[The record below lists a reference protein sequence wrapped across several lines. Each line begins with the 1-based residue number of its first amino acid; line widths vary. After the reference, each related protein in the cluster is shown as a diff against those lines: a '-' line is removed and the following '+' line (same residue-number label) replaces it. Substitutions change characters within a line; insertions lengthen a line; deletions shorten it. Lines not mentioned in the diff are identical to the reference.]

1 MKKIFLLLSA
11 LVMTVTAAMAATT
24 TFDFTGSDNVYGL
37 TRFTSAATA
46 TYEPSLSVSDDG
58 VDLTFSNDVGGC
70 ALMDAHTA
78 SYPNRTGLLI
88 KNKGN
93 SKIEIKVPGAK
104 ITRIYISMYTTGGA
118 NFNMKATYGGKT
130 VDVNLDGDAPSG
142 AAMHNW
148 IWTDAENDTD
158 VVDFTFDP
166 YFATF
171 DMANYYRY
179 VHKVEVTYTKDLGG
193 KEESDLSFSAASAEG
208 IVGETFTA
216 PTLNNPHSLPIVWS
230 SSKETV
236 ATVDASGNV
245 TLIGGGKTVIKAT
258 TEGNDSYV
266 GGSAQYEI
274 TSIGLANNIL
284 ELVANAPE
292 VGQQVKVNFPVTVAF
307 CSGANAYVFD
317 AENHSTCINNPKNE
331 EGSTGTEKTDI
342 YKVGDVIPAGWI
354 ATNSNPY
361 ELVWRGIP
369 EESTEKVE
377 VVYPIVDSINYETDG
392 SRVVVVENVVFTT
405 STPEGNEQ
413 GTINING
420 TGYRF
425 EDTFGVGSQPAGTYN
440 VTLIVKHGRIN
451 WLAPINFEVPEITA
465 PASSELKVSVTGEGT
480 VEFNEGEESWYVNTV
495 TPEDNATVTVEIP
508 TGFDNFIYMDA
519 SGMIDNDPVL
529 SLQADD
535 EDAWEDTANLIPAG
549 FVLGNQIEVAADAKP
564 HNYGLYLVKGDKAY
578 MMGGY
583 NILVT
588 ATKKTE
594 GPVIKTVTFDFV
606 NENYGMT
613 VNSAFKAEAKMCENE
628 GVTLTNGSVTTTKLQ
643 AAGLYVANYP
653 AYISVSSNVGPVTEV
668 VITDTKNVEWK
679 ITYDNG
685 VAKVQNYDD
694 WNATN
699 IKTMTVKYEDDG
711 LEAAGIAFPAAT
723 LTLTNGVGELEGLVL
738 ENPNNLPVT
747 YTSSNPDV
755 IVNENGGISLAEGVK
770 GATATIT
777 ATFEG
782 NDTYRKAN
790 ASYALTVVASV
801 NSINELKEYA
811 NANDIKA
818 YVNFESVTVFR
829 NGNFTYIQSL
839 DGTQFTEIYQS
850 TTYNPGDVIPMGWTA
865 TATKNS
871 NGFMQYKM
879 SNMPESTE
887 TKEPVVETVTAVTT
901 EDATKVVILKDVEIT
916 DEVLAK
922 MPNGTAGSAYNV
934 TAGGTTYNVYNQFK
948 VNKVEEAGNYDMKC
962 SVMVYSNAVRLYPIE
977 FTKATVAPEPVS
989 GTATFDF
996 VNEDYGLVRGGSD
1009 FIENGTKIAS
1019 GDVNLAFTHSSGNG
1033 MRLWTDGSM
1042 RIYKGE
1048 NTMSLS
1054 VDGAQITKVTM
1065 SSKQNLGT
1073 VTIDGTTVEFG
1084 SDKLY
1089 VWEGAA
1095 ETVNVNIVSTATVNL
1110 YDVTVEYAALVP
1122 GKEPAGISF
1131 ESAVY
1136 TTGDNQKYFTAATLN
1151 NPNKLPVIWTSSDET
1166 VASVAADGL
1175 VTILS
1180 TGKTTITAITAETD
1194 EFIAGKASYELNVVP
1209 GASTVPQML
1218 AKAPAKGDQV
1228 LMNGDLYVTYVNGSY
1243 VYVFDGDDATLLY
1256 GANNYVTGD
1265 VIPGGWVATNA
1276 VYNNELQE
1284 WTGQFPAA
1292 NGNMAQYLNYPDVQG
1307 VTEADINRVVTVPNV
1322 EFKENTPE
1330 KNGSVDIKLP
1340 DGSTIALYNKF
1351 DIASVAAGTYDVVAA
1366 VTIYNGALQLYP
1378 IEYDEVAAG
1387 GDPVFPE
1394 SFVITHNGSD
1404 EDITITQGQGMFEY
1418 EIRVRGAVSSDN
1430 FVMNIAVPEG
1440 WTTFLFDAT
1449 DVDISSDQSGD
1460 ISLMRR
1466 AKAID
1471 FYPVDGYL
1479 SYGYE
1484 LGNVISYKA
1493 DDVQTNVY
1501 GYIVKDDQFDMAN
1514 ALLVDIKVKKDET
1527 VGVEAIEAAEDGARY
1542 FTMDGVEV
1550 KNPAEGI
1557 YIKVVDGKAE
1567 KVVIK

>member
-1 MKKIFLLLSA
+1 
-11 LVMTVTAAMAATT
+11 MTVTAAMAATT

-37 TRFTSAATA
+37 TRFTSTATA

-104 ITRIYISMYTTGGA
+104 ITGIYISMYTIGGA

-130 VDVNLDGDAPSG
+130 VDVNLDGEPSG
-142 AAMHNW
+142 TTVYDW

-158 VVDFTFDP
+158 VVDLTFDP
-166 YFATF
+166 YFPTF
-171 DMANYYRY
+171 DMATYYRY

-317 AENHSTCINNPKNE
+317 AENHGTCINNPKNE

-377 VVYPIVDSINYETDG
+377 VVYPIVDSINYETDA

-549 FVLGNQIEVAADAKP
+549 FVLGNQIEVAADGKP

-594 GPVIKTVTFDFV
+594 GPVIKSVTFDFV

-628 GVTLTNGSVTTTKLQ
+628 GVTLTNGSATTTKLQ

-818 YVNFESVTVFR
+818 YVNFESVAVFR

-850 TTYNPGDVIPMGWTA
+850 TSYNPGDVIPMGWTA

-948 VNKVEEAGNYDMKC
+948 VAKVEEAGNYDMKC

-996 VNEDYGLVRGGSD
+996 EANDYGFGRDATTFTV
-1009 FIENGTKIAS
+1009 NGQIIKEGIAS
-1019 GDVNLAFTHSSGNG
+1019 ATFIKGSGNG
-1033 MRLWTDGSM
+1033 WRMWTDGL
-1042 RIYKGE
+1042 RVYKGDD
-1048 NTMSLS
+1048 NGLNIS
-1054 VDGAQITKVTM
+1054 VEGAQINKVTINAA
-1065 SSKQNLGT
+1065 KTLGT
-1073 VTIDGTTVEFG
+1073 VSCNG
-1084 SDKLY
+1084 STLTYTDKQY
-1089 VWEGAA
+1089 VWTGEA
-1095 ETVNVNIVSTATVNL
+1095 ESANFLLTPTSNNAIQSIV
-1110 YDVTVEYAALVP
+1110 VEYTILAP
-1122 GKEPAGISF
+1122 GKEPAGIEF

-1136 TTGDNQKYFTAATLN
+1136 TAGDNQKYYNGAVLI
-1151 NPNKLPVIWTSSDET
+1151 NPNKLAVTWTSSDE
-1166 VASVAADGL
+1166 SVATVDNDGY
-1175 VTILS
+1175 VTIMS
-1180 TGKTTITAITAETD
+1180 AGKTVITASSEETAD
-1194 EFIAGKASYELNVVP
+1194 FAAGKASYELNVVP
-1209 GASTVPQML
+1209 AASTVPQML
-1218 AKAPAKGDQV
+1218 AKAPNKGDQV
-1228 LMNGDLYVTYVNGSY
+1228 LMNGELYVTYANGSY
-1243 VYVFDGDDATLLY
+1243 VYVYDGDDATLLY
-1256 GANNYVTGD
+1256 GSNNYATGD
-1265 VIPGGWVATNA
+1265 VIPGGWIATNA
-1276 VYNNELQE
+1276 EYNGLLE
-1284 WTGQFPAA
+1284 WSGNFPAA
-1292 NGNMAQYLNYPDVQG
+1292 NGNMAGYLNYPEVEGLTTADV
-1307 VTEADINRVVTVPNV
+1307 NRVVTIPNV
-1322 EFKENTPE
+1322 EFAENTPE
-1330 KNGSVDIKLP
+1330 EKQSVDIKLP
-1340 DGSTIALYNKF
+1340 DGSSIALYNQF
-1351 DIASVAAGTYDVVAA
+1351 GIAPVAAGTYNVVAA
-1366 VTIYNGALQLYP
+1366 VTLYKDAVQLYP
-1378 IEYDEVAAG
+1378 IEYKEAEGDV
-1387 GDPVFPE
+1387 DPVFPE

-1404 EDITITQGQGMFEY
+1404 ESITITQQEQYGEFYINVDGS
-1418 EIRVRGAVSSDN
+1418 VAADN
-1430 FVMNIAVPEG
+1430 FVMTIEVPKG
-1440 WTTFLFDAT
+1440 YTTFMFT
-1449 DVDISSDQSGD
+1449 DDDPDVEISSSASGD
-1460 ISLMRR
+1460 ISTMMRR
-1466 AKAID
+1466 ANTPYWLPIAD
-1471 FYPVDGYL
+1471 SL
-1479 SYGYE
+1479 AYGYA
-1484 LGNVISYKA
+1484 LGNVLSVKA
-1493 DDVQTNVY
+1493 NNVKAMPY
-1501 GYIVKDDQFDMAN
+1501 GYLVKGDQFDTN
-1514 ALLVDIKVKKDET
+1514 NCINVNVRVDKQI
-1527 VGVEAIEAAEDGARY
+1527 VGVEAIEAAEEGARY

-1557 YIKVVDGKAE
+1557 YIKVVDGKAT
-1567 KVVIK
+1567 KVVRK